1 MARNKFFYGW
11 IVVIAAVLLVFLDGL
26 LLYSFGILLP
36 SIQEKYDLTKA
47 VVNSI
52 FSVRCLVFAVSM
64 IVFGRLI
71 DKHKPEKII
80 FIGGVITALGL
91 LFTAYSDTKIT
102 LFLNY
107 AVLPGIGDGAFYI
120 PAVAIAQR
128 WFNKRRDF
136 VVGIITAGVPIS
148 GLIINPLSAYIL
160 ETSSL
165 ESTLMVLAL
174 ITFTL
179 SFSAF
184 LMKENPEQLGLQ
196 PYGGPFL
203 NDKDPSLTEWTTSE
217 AIRTD
222 AFPILYILMF
232 FGMLAFLMV
241 VTLQFDYAINNN
253 LDLLS
258 SSIAPASIAAGSF
271 LGRLVT
277 GYLADFVDRNKIL
290 FSVFLGQSLSILI
303 ILNANTIYD
312 YAIFGILFGFC
323 YGGWIPIFPSLLKD
337 FYGKTNAGQIFGV
350 FGTGF
355 SLSALIGP
363 PLAGYLVDQ
372 FNTYQYGFYISIT
385 VCLIGA
391 FMALTI
397 KKPSK

>member
-91 LFTAYSDTKIT
+91 LFTAYSDSKIT

-165 ESTLMVLAL
+165 ESTLMAVSYTHL
-174 ITFTL
+174 TL
-179 SFSAF
+179 PTKA
-184 LMKENPEQLGLQ
+184 
-196 PYGGPFL
+196 
-203 NDKDPSLTEWTTSE
+203 
-217 AIRTD
+217 
-222 AFPILYILMF
+222 
-232 FGMLAFLMV
+232 
-241 VTLQFDYAINNN
+241 
-253 LDLLS
+253 
-258 SSIAPASIAAGSF
+258 
-271 LGRLVT
+271 
-277 GYLADFVDRNKIL
+277 
-290 FSVFLGQSLSILI
+290 
-303 ILNANTIYD
+303 
-312 YAIFGILFGFC
+312 
-323 YGGWIPIFPSLLKD
+323 
-337 FYGKTNAGQIFGV
+337 
-350 FGTGF
+350 
-355 SLSALIGP
+355 
-363 PLAGYLVDQ
+363 
-372 FNTYQYGFYISIT
+372 
-385 VCLIGA
+385 
-391 FMALTI
+391 
-397 KKPSK
+397 